1 MIDLS
6 IQTNV
11 IFETDIK
18 KNEIEYHKHS
28 ITFSELRT
36 SFDYAKSGSGSLP
49 HAAFALSKQ

>member
-1 MIDLS
+1 MIDSS